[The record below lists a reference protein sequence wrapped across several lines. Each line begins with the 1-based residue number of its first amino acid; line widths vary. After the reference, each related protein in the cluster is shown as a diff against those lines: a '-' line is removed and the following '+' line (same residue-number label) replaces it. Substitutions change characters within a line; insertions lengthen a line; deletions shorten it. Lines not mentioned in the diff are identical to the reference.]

1 MLKVYPDYY
10 KDFECIADKC
20 KHNCCIGWE
29 IDIDKQTADHYK
41 NIPSALSERFRSS
54 VDFSGDTPHFIL
66 AKDERCP
73 FLNSQNLCDIITHL
87 GEESLCT
94 ICAEHPRFHNEL
106 PGRVESGIGMCCEEA
121 ARLILSKKEPVTLIY
136 EGSKECEDEI
146 IDFRDKVIEI
156 LQNRE
161 KSIFKRLEDVM
172 TICDSPLPH
181 QDLSLWAD
189 AFLHLERLDK
199 KWTELLLMLKEDSES
214 IHLRDFDTYM
224 QGREAEYEQLC
235 VYLVYRHLANAPDMY
250 EATLRAKFAALSYF
264 LLRNIGAML
273 YTKDKHF
280 TLAEQVELCRMY
292 SAEIE
297 YSDENLYILL
307 DELE

>member
-10 KDFECIADKC
+10 IDFKCTADKC

-29 IDIDKQTADHYK
+29 IGIDPKTAQFYQSS
-41 NIPSALSERFRSS
+41 PSALKERFQSS
-54 VDFSGDTPHFIL
+54 VDFSGYTPHFIL

-73 FLNSQNLCDIITHL
+73 FLNSKNLCDIITHL
-87 GEESLCT
+87 GEEHLCT

-106 PGRVESGIGMCCEEA
+106 PGRIESGIGMCCEEA
-121 ARLILSKKEPVTLIY
+121 ARLILSAKEPVSFVY
-136 EGSKECEDEI
+136 EGEDECDDEI
-146 IDFRDKVIEI
+146 IAFRDKVIKT

-161 KSIFKRLEDVM
+161 RSLSERLQDVM
-172 TICDSPLPH
+172 TLCGTSLPH
-181 QDLSLWAD
+181 KDLRIWAD
-189 AFLHLERLDK
+189 AFLHLERLDE
-199 KWTELLLMLKEDSES
+199 KWTDLLLMLKENSET
-214 IHLRDFDTYM
+214 IPLKDFDTCM
-224 QGREAEYEQLC
+224 QGRETEYEQLC

-264 LLRNIGAML
+264 LLKNIGAIL
-273 YTKDKHF
+273 YTKKKHF
-280 TLAEQVELCRMY
+280 TTEDQAELFRMY